1 MYYRAITSTTSVQPT
16 YISFLDFYSGSCPA
30 SSSQGLVVTKC
41 LVESLCLAALNRA
54 LSSVMLGGSTIL
66 QYQSNTIP
74 APPVALHVS
83 WAKLTFMEFANFSG
97 WSVLDPSCPIIS
109 AACEYYTSSLIE
121 FQCRFISS
129 FGTWLL
135 GTMSYYYVLYNF
147 IIPPT
152 HSYNVTNN
160 LRQEILEEKVFAGE
174 LIKT

>member
-30 SSSQGLVVTKC
+30 SSSQGLFVTKC
-41 LVESLCLAALNRA
+41 LSVVSLVESLCLAALNRA

-74 APPVALHVS
+74 PPPPALHVS

-121 FQCRFISS
+121 F
-129 FGTWLL
+129 
-135 GTMSYYYVLYNF
+135 
-147 IIPPT
+147 
-152 HSYNVTNN
+152 
-160 LRQEILEEKVFAGE
+160 
-174 LIKT
+174 